1 LLEVKIKRT
10 LPGFNLDVDF
20 SVDGEILGIL
30 GPSGSGKTMTLKCIA
45 GLIQP
50 DQGLIKLN
58 DRVLFDSSM
67 RVNLPTQVRKVGFV
81 LQHYCLFPHLSAVK
95 NIAYGVRKSTRSEV
109 NDRVSELVGKMR
121 LNGLEQR
128 YPRQLS
134 AGQQQRVAIARAL
147 APEPEVLLLDEPFS
161 ALDSITKE
169 QMELELMEI
178 QDFYKGSI
186 ILVTHNLAEAY
197 RLSSRLAIYEAGKV
211 AQCDQKERII
221 SSPASRKVARML
233 KIRNYL
239 DGFISETN
247 ESSIWVTIPELD
259 TRLRVSANGH
269 DSLVANQHV
278 TIGVFPDY
286 VRIAEGPGQNTLL
299 SSLDRVVNAVSTVN
313 YHFSLKTIS
322 GKSLH
327 IETVLPKSDARLL
340 LTGQQYYLHLPPE
353 HVAIITNG

>member
-1 LLEVKIKRT
+1 MLEVKIKRT
-10 LPGFNLDVDF
+10 LPGFSLDVGF

-30 GPSGSGKTMTLKCIA
+30 GPSGAGKTMTLKCIA

-58 DRVLFDSSM
+58 DRVLFDSAK
-67 RVNLPTQVRKVGFV
+67 RINLSTQVRRVGFV
-81 LQHYCLFPHLSAVK
+81 LQNYGLFPHLSTVK
-95 NIAYGVRKSTRSEV
+95 NIAYGIKKSTRSDV
-109 NDRVSELVGKMR
+109 NDRVSELVEKMR

-169 QMELELMEI
+169 QMELELVEI
-178 QDFYKGSI
+178 QNFYKGSI

-221 SSPASRKVARML
+221 SSPANRKVARML

-239 DGFISETN
+239 DGFVSEIKD
-247 ESSIWVTIPELD
+247 SSIWVTIPELD
-259 TRLRVSANGH
+259 TRLMVSANGH
-269 DSLVANQHV
+269 NKMAANQHV

-286 VRIAEGPGQNTLL
+286 VNITEGPGQNTLL

-322 GKSLH
+322 GKSVH
-327 IETVLPKSDARLL
+327 IETVMPKSDTRLFS
-340 LTGQQYYLHLPPE
+340 TGQQYYLYLPPE
-353 HVAIITNG
+353 HVAIITN